1 MSEKKADKP
10 VRPSTDVDAL
20 LTEVTSAAKVKAPRA
35 PKAAEAAATAA
46 AAAEKAPEMAAAP
59 AAKKTILVRQV
70 KSGICTPVDQKRTLV
85 GLGLSGP
92 RSESTL
98 VDSPSVRGQ
107 IRKVR
112 HLVTVVE

>member
-1 MSEKKADKP
+1 M
-10 VRPSTDVDAL
+10 
-20 LTEVTSAAKVKAPRA
+20 
-35 PKAAEAAATAA
+35 
-46 AAAEKAPEMAAAP
+46 
-59 AAKKTILVRQV
+59 LVRQV
-70 KSGICTPVDQKRTLV
+70 KSGICTPEDHKRTLK

>member
-10 VRPSTDVDAL
+10 SRAAADVDAL
-20 LTEVTSAAKVKAPRA
+20 LTEVTSAAKVKPARAPRPQPA
-35 PKAAEAAATAA
+35 PE
-46 AAAEKAPEMAAAP
+46 AAAEKAPEAAAP
-59 AAKKTILVRQV
+59 AARKTILVRQV
-70 KSGICTPVDQKRTLV
+70 KSGICTPEDHKRTLK